1 MIIKVFALSSLIM
14 VSSLVIYD
22 IEEYG
27 NATKEDVKKINL
39 DVFHRTQKDFDTFA
53 DILGIERFDLQID
66 KLEELKEA
74 ESIDEIISITEDIQ
88 KDFGISEIKEEDLV
102 SK

>member
-27 NATKEDVKKINL
+27 NATKEDVQKINL

-53 DILGIERFDLQID
+53 DILEIERFNLQID
-66 KLEELKEA
+66 KIEELKNT
-74 ESIDEIISITEDIQ
+74 ESMDEIITITEEIQ
-88 KDFGISEIKEEDLV
+88 EGFGISEIKEEELV
-102 SK
+102 SN